1 MDIVASKQNFLDN
14 DFFEIAG
21 KKFSSRLL
29 VGTGKYK
36 DFSET
41 ALAIDYN
48 QHRIIFEIAPAM
60 LNDERTNW
68 IINTNKKI

>member
-1 MDIVASKQNFLDN
+1 MTEL
-14 DFFEIAG
+14 
-21 KKFSSRLL
+21 
-29 VGTGKYK
+29 
-36 DFSET
+36 ET

-68 IINTNKKI
+68 IINTNKKIR